1 MSNPT
6 DLIERLELGSGTSPD
21 HFLMI
26 EAAAELRR
34 LHEVNQELIE
44 ALRAMV
50 IAHPIPSTVCKDRQ
64 AYEQAREA
72 IAKAEGEQA

>member
-6 DLIERLELGSGTSPD
+6 DLIERLDLGSGTSPD

-34 LHEVNQELIE
+34 LHEVNRDLLETLKD
-44 ALRAMV
+44 
-50 IAHPIPSTVCKDRQ
+50 IAKSTTPSHPISRV
-64 AYEQAREA
+64 ARPA
-72 IAKAEGEQA
+72 IAKAEGESNE